1 MTLVKPLMHSDGLG
15 FRKYC
20 VCVFCTTVVVILGVH
35 RVLAVDLFLL
45 MINPSCLLCF
55 VRFFYLPLKL

>member
-1 MTLVKPLMHSDGLG
+1 MTLVKHLMHGDGLG

-35 RVLAVDLFLL
+35 KVLAVDLFLL
-45 MINPSCLLCF
+45 MINPSCLLWF
-55 VRFFYLPLKL
+55 VQFFFSPS